1 MSLLLSGIFY
11 LASFVPRILDPSA
24 PGSNS
29 GEPNVGGQSFDYIV
43 VGGGLTG
50 LTVANRLSE
59 DSSRTVLVIEN
70 GFMVDDVTTQ
80 VPSFANSINSALMYD
95 ITSAYDTNTGG
106 THPVWVGNV
115 VGGGSVVNGMAFDR
129 ASAAD
134 YNAWEQ
140 LGNSGWNFNNL
151 LYYFKKST
159 TFTPPTASNVK
170 EFGTT
175 YDASY
180 YGTNGPIQASFPNFE
195 YQDTKTIWA
204 AYKREGVPLP
214 KEHASGNAVGAFWIP
229 TALRPKTQTRSHAK
243 NEYYDPVKT
252 RRNLVLITGQTVNE
266 ILFNKGL
273 LTGYT
278 ANGVQYKSRSDGSV
292 KQVYAKREIIMAA
305 GSIFT
310 PQLLQLSG
318 LGPRNVLQAA
328 GITVKKDMPAVGAN
342 MQDHPNANMVFD
354 LQNLSFPS
362 IYSGA
367 DPTYNATVWSEYDT
381 SRSGPLTQAHGSSL
395 AFLSLQT
402 VSDKWSSIVQSVK
415 SQNARSYLPSVYDDA
430 SLLRGFT
437 KQRDLIA
444 NLHGSAD
451 AAVGEFPMVPF
462 GLAISSLQR
471 PLSRGTVTLDP
482 SNKYGNP
489 VVQFNSLQNPVDRQI
504 IVEMVRWT
512 RRHWAN
518 PELNKFSPVELTPGS
533 QAQTDDEII
542 DDLVNQKALQASFA
556 HMSGSCAMMPEAYG
570 GCVGSDLA
578 VYGVKGLSI
587 VDASIIPL
595 IPATH
600 LQATMYAVAE
610 KAADLIKARNA
621 FNILN
626 PFSLPTV
633 SRAPSILGGL
643 GNLFRFGGS
652 RRF

>member
-1 MSLLLSGIFY
+1 MALLLGGIFY
-11 LASFVPRILDPSA
+11 LASFVPRVLDPSS
-24 PGSNS
+24 PGSSS
-29 GEPNVGGQSFDYIV
+29 GEPDVGGQSFDYII

-70 GFMVDDVTTQ
+70 GYVVDDVTTQ
-80 VPSFANSINSALMYD
+80 VPSFANSVNANLMYD

-140 LGNSGWNFNNL
+140 LGNAGWNFNSL

-159 TFTPPTASNVK
+159 TFTPPTSNNVK
-170 EFGTT
+170 SFGTT

-195 YQDTKTIWA
+195 YEDTKTIWA
-204 AYKREGVPLP
+204 AYKQSGVPLP
-214 KEHASGNAVGAFWIP
+214 REHAAGRAVGAFWIP

-252 RRNLVLITGQTVNE
+252 RSNLVLVTGKTVNE
-266 ILFNKGL
+266 VLFDKGF
-273 LTGYT
+273 LTGYK
-278 ANGVQYKSRSDGSV
+278 ANGVQFKSRTDGSV
-292 KQVYAKREIIMAA
+292 KQVYAKREVIMAA

-310 PQLLQLSG
+310 PQILQLSG
-318 LGPRNVLQAA
+318 IGPSSVLKAA
-328 GITVKKDMPAVGAN
+328 GINVKKNMPAVGAN

-354 LQNLSFPS
+354 LKNLAFPN

-402 VSDKWSSIVQSVK
+402 VCENWNQIVQTVK
-415 SQNARSYLPSVYDDA
+415 SQNVRSYLPSVYDDS
-430 SLLRGFT
+430 SLLRGFN
-437 KQRDLIA
+437 KQRDIIA
-444 NLHGSAD
+444 GLHSSAD

-471 PLSRGTVTLDP
+471 PLSRGTVTINP
-482 SNKYGNP
+482 SNKYSNP
-489 VVQFNSLQNPVDRQI
+489 VVQFNALQNPVDRQI
-504 IVEMVRWT
+504 IAGMVRWT
-512 RRHWAN
+512 RKHWAN
-518 PELNKFSPVELTPGS
+518 PELKKFSPVELTPGT

-542 DDLVNQKALQASFA
+542 NDLVQQKALQASFA
-556 HMSGSCAMMPEAYG
+556 HMSGSCAMMPESLG
-570 GCVGSDLA
+570 GCVGSDLT
-578 VYGVKGLSI
+578 VHGVKGLSI

-610 KAADLIKARNA
+610 KGADLIKARNA
-621 FNILN
+621 FDILN
-626 PFSLPTV
+626 PFGLPT
-633 SRAPSILGGL
+633 
-643 GNLFRFGGS
+643 FRSFF
-652 RRF
+652 RW